1 MITRIL
7 NVERP
12 GLSAYVTAGRDGTV
26 RFWHKATLN
35 HLRCIDHGDSVRRRF
50 KKLVQASAQACF
62 KTCSYLCNSSNMC
75 AQRLAASV
83 VRMCTHIL
91 HAHVQWCNQSSATWP
106 ALHAE

>member
-35 HLRCIDHGDSVRRRF
+35 HLRCIDHGDSVRRHF
-50 KKLVQASAQACF
+50 KKLVQARAV
-62 KTCSYLCNSSNMC
+62 
-75 AQRLAASV
+75 RAS
-83 VRMCTHIL
+83 THVFL
-91 HAHVQWCNQSSATWP
+91 YM
-106 ALHAE
+106 